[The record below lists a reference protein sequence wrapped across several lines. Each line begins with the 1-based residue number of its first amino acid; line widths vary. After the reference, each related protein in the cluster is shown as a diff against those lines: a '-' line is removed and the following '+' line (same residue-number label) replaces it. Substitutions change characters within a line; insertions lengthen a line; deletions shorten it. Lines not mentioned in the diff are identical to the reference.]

1 MPALA
6 PAAGAGAGGRATAI
20 VVGGGIGGLA
30 TAIRLLAGGRRVTVL
45 ERAAAPGGKMRQLTV
60 GGRVFDGGPSVMTM
74 PAELED
80 LCAAAGVARAD
91 LLTLRPLAP
100 LCRHFFQDGSV
111 LDLFADEPVAA
122 DRKAAPAAAWAR
134 STAEVRRVCGAQA
147 AAQFD
152 RFRHHAARIYAAVEQ
167 PFLRRAVPRN
177 PLALPWTHEWGD
189 LLRMR
194 HMDTRR
200 TLWRALT
207 AQFDDPRLQ
216 VLFARYA
223 TYSGADPFLAPATL
237 SVIAH
242 VELALGVY
250 AVEGGMYRV
259 AEALA
264 ALVRRLGGE
273 LRCGVDVERVELDAK
288 ESRAVAVHAGG
299 ERLAADDVIVNCD
312 VAQLYARLCAG
323 TRLAARHGPPI
334 ARLPPSLS
342 AHLNLIT
349 AADAAALPLGHHNV
363 FFSADY
369 AAEFRE
375 LPHGPPRDPTVYLC
389 NPDFAQAEQRWF
401 FLTNAPAL
409 PPDVA
414 TAPASAAWTPQQQA
428 AIRTRIAAQLLRHG
442 IDLERHARAEHT
454 VTPRDF
460 AALYPH
466 SRGAL
471 YGAAASS
478 RLAAFRRPQNRVPG
492 VSNLYC
498 VGGSTHPGAGVP
510 MVMLSAQLVAAM
522 ILGRS

>member
-1 MPALA
+1 MSAGA
-6 PAAGAGAGGRATAI
+6 TAAGAAGRGAAI

-45 ERAAAPGGKMRQLTV
+45 ERAAAPGGKMRQLAV
-60 GGRVFDGGPSVMTM
+60 GGRIFDGGPSVMTM
-74 PAELED
+74 PEVLDE
-80 LCAAAGVARAD
+80 LCAAAGVRRAD
-91 LLTLRPLAP
+91 LLTLEPLAP
-100 LCRHFFQDGSV
+100 LCRHFFADGST
-111 LDLFADEPVAA
+111 LDLFAD
-122 DRKAAPAAAWAR
+122 APAGKDRTEPPWAR
-134 STAEVRRVCGAQA
+134 SAAEIHRVCGSRA

-152 RFRHHAARIYAAVEQ
+152 RFRHHAARIYAAVER
-167 PFLRRAVPRN
+167 PFMRKAVPRN

-189 LLRMR
+189 LFRMR

-200 TLWRALT
+200 SLWQALQ
-207 AQFDDPRLQ
+207 AQFDDPRLR

-237 SVIAH
+237 SVIVH
-242 VELALGVY
+242 VEMALGVY
-250 AVEGGMYRV
+250 AVVGGMYRV

-264 ALVRRLGGE
+264 ELVRRLGGE
-273 LRCGVDVERVELDAK
+273 LRCGVEVERIELDAR

-299 ERLAADDVIVNCD
+299 ERFAAEDVIVNCD
-312 VAQLYARLCAG
+312 VGQLYARLCAG
-323 TRLAARHGPPI
+323 TRLAAHHGPRI

-349 AADAAALPLGHHNV
+349 VEDAAALPLCHHNV

-369 AAEFRE
+369 AAEFQDLR
-375 LPHGPPRDPTVYLC
+375 HGPPRDPTVYLC
-389 NPDFAQAEQRWF
+389 NPDWSAPAQRWF

-409 PPDVA
+409 PPAADGKDEN
-414 TAPASAAWTPQQQA
+414 SAWTPAQQA
-428 AIRTRIAAQLLRHG
+428 AVRARVAAQLSRHG
-442 IDLERHARAEHT
+442 IDLARYARAEHT

-492 VSNLYC
+492 VRNLYC

-510 MVMLSAQLVAAM
+510 MVMLSAQLVAEM
-522 ILGRS
+522 ILGRT

>member
-1 MPALA
+1 MPPLHS
-6 PAAGAGAGGRATAI
+6 AASAGGRPAAI

-60 GGRVFDGGPSVMTM
+60 GDRVFDGGPSVMTM
-74 PAELED
+74 PAELEA

-100 LCRHFFQDGSV
+100 LCRHFFTDGSV

-122 DRKAAPAAAWAR
+122 GHPPAAAWAR

-189 LLRMR
+189 LFRMR

-299 ERLAADDVIVNCD
+299 ERLVADDVIVNCD
-312 VAQLYARLCAG
+312 VAQLYARLCTG
-323 TRLAARHGPPI
+323 TRLAARHGPRI
-334 ARLPPSLS
+334 ATLPPSLS
-342 AHLNLIT
+342 AHLSLIT
-349 AADAAALPLGHHNV
+349 AADAAALPLRHHNV

-375 LPHGPPRDPTVYLC
+375 LPHGPPSDPTVYLC
-389 NPDFAQAEQRWF
+389 NPDWSQAEQRWF

-409 PPDVA
+409 PPDAA

-428 AIRTRIAAQLLRHG
+428 ALRTRVAAQLARHG
-442 IDLERHARAEHT
+442 IELGRHARAEHT

-522 ILGRS
+522 ILGGA